1 MPCYDNQ
8 EYFSFVDTSDINYG
22 FIETKTESSSS
33 KKSSSSSNAVVQK
46 SVANQRKR
54 DRNRKLN
61 AAFEE
66 LSKVVDSNEKATKK
80 EILSKA
86 IQKIEN
92 LVAELNELIYQK
104 NKASETGELED
115 YKPVYK
121 RGQSEFQPVTS
132 KICHDEQ

>member
-1 MPCYDNQ
+1 MPCYDSQ
-8 EYFSFVDTSDINYG
+8 EYFSFVDTS
-22 FIETKTESSSS
+22 ESSDYSKKAS
-33 KKSSSSSNAVVQK
+33 KKSTSSKLLVQKHEK

-86 IQKIEN
+86 ILKIEN
-92 LVAELNELIYQK
+92 LVSEINESIYQK
-104 NKASETGELED
+104 NLTSEVKLD
-115 YKPVYK
+115 YKPVYQ
-121 RGQSEFQPVTS
+121 RGQSEFQPVTT
-132 KICHDEQ
+132 KLCHDN